1 MYLVKMPRL
10 RLTTLALATSLAAG
24 SAACDSSQKGR
35 DASAATGQT
44 SAEVSIRVDVPQGGA
59 PSVSVLA
66 FRATLTGAA
75 TADVLSVVDPLVG
88 PPPSGV
94 CERRDVAGAARTLG
108 AQGARVDLE
117 ALTDVSLD
125 LGSAPV
131 VRPGPRVYPALAAVV
146 SGVVAEAGPIDTA
159 ILPEFLTANIGDG
172 STGIRERL
180 PLPAMPR
187 VTGTDPTQQGLTIT
201 RGQALSLKITGPA
214 GTFVELRP
222 FGAPWALVCP
232 IGADG
237 GLVLPAADL
246 DRLQDRAGRVPVS
259 VEAVWRESRSIG
271 PLGQNTRLS
280 LELRSSQVVEF
291 AP

>member
-10 RLTTLALATSLAAG
+10 HLTTLALASSLSAG
-24 SAACDSSQKGR
+24 IAACDSSQKGR

-44 SAEVSIRVDVPQGGA
+44 SSEVSIRVDVPQGSA

-66 FRATLTGAA
+66 FRATLSGTA

-94 CERRDVAGAARTLG
+94 CERRDVAGAARNLG
-108 AQGARVDLE
+108 ALGARVDLE
-117 ALTDVSLD
+117 ALNDVSVD
-125 LGSAPV
+125 LGSTPV

-146 SGVVAEAGPIDTA
+146 AGVVAEAGPIDTA
-159 ILPEFLTANIGDG
+159 VLPEFLTATIGDG
-172 STGIRERL
+172 ATGLRERL
-180 PLPAMPR
+180 PVPAVPR
-187 VTGTDPTQQGLTIT
+187 VTSADPAQPGLTIT
-201 RGQALSLKITGPA
+201 RGQPLALKVTGPT

-232 IGADG
+232 VGADG

-259 VEAVWRESRSIG
+259 VEAVWRESRG
-271 PLGQNTRLS
+271 VGAVGLNTRLS